1 MKTTACRAISD
12 LSAAHNRVNGG
23 FMKSAKSFLFVAFF
37 SMVILPLTAH
47 AQFTVFDPTN
57 YANALNEFAQLKQMY
72 TTALQTRDQ
81 IISSYNLAFQMSR
94 MPQNLAARYKSD
106 FSQWTN
112 LTAPNTYGNT
122 SAWVDALNLGSPT
135 RAASAYTSAV
145 LQRDNYPSD
154 ALTSLDPQ
162 SQAIVQNQYATSEL
176 GQATLTSS
184 LSTVGA
190 VRSASE
196 AFSQKLQNL
205 EADTYS
211 TSPDQQTEMAVLGK
225 INSATLL
232 QIHSQQDTNQILAAS
247 VAQQALQQK
256 QQLDE
261 QNRLI
266 NQAVRFHQ
274 DFPVTMRQV
283 SGGVSDSIRA
293 ISLSATGR

>member
-1 MKTTACRAISD
+1 
-12 LSAAHNRVNGG
+12 
-23 FMKSAKSFLFVAFF
+23 
-37 SMVILPLTAH
+37 
-47 AQFTVFDPTN
+47 
-57 YANALNEFAQLKQMY
+57 
-72 TTALQTRDQ
+72 
-81 IISSYNLAFQMSR
+81 
-94 MPQNLAARYKSD
+94 
-106 FSQWTN
+106 
-112 LTAPNTYGNT
+112 
-122 SAWVDALNLGSPT
+122 
-135 RAASAYTSAV
+135 
-145 LQRDNYPSD
+145 
-154 ALTSLDPQ
+154 
-162 SQAIVQNQYATSEL
+162 L

-274 DFPVTMRQV
+274 DFPTTMQQV

>member
-12 LSAAHNRVNGG
+12 LSAAHNRVHGG

-37 SMVILPLTAH
+37 SVVILPLTAH

-274 DFPVTMRQV
+274 DFPVTMQQV

>member
-1 MKTTACRAISD
+1 
-12 LSAAHNRVNGG
+12 
-23 FMKSAKSFLFVAFF
+23 MKSAKSSLFVAFF
-37 SMVILPLTAH
+37 SAVILPLTAH
-47 AQFTVFDPTN
+47 AQFMVFDPTN
-57 YANALNEFAQLKQMY
+57 YANALNEYAQLRQTY

-94 MPQNLAARYKSD
+94 MPQNLATRYKSD

-122 SAWVDALNLGSPT
+122 SAWIDALNLGSPA
-135 RAASAYTSAV
+135 RATNAYTSAV
-145 LQRDNYPSD
+145 VQLDSYPSD
-154 ALTSLDPQ
+154 ALASLDVP

-247 VAQQALQQK
+247 VAQQTLQQK

-274 DFPVTMRQV
+274 NFPTTMQQV
-283 SGGVSDSIRA
+283 SGGVSASIRA
-293 ISLSATGR
+293 ISLSPTGR

>member
-1 MKTTACRAISD
+1 
-12 LSAAHNRVNGG
+12 
-23 FMKSAKSFLFVAFF
+23 MKSAKSFLFVAFF

-274 DFPVTMRQV
+274 NFPTTMQLV
-283 SGGVSDSIRA
+283 SGGVSASIRA
-293 ISLSATGR
+293 ISLSPTGK

>member
-1 MKTTACRAISD
+1 
-12 LSAAHNRVNGG
+12 
-23 FMKSAKSFLFVAFF
+23 MKSAKFHGFLFVLFLLIA
-37 SMVILPLTAH
+37 PLTAH

-57 YANALNEFAQLKQMY
+57 YANALNEYAQLRQTY
-72 TTALQTRDQ
+72 TTELQTRDQ
-81 IISSYNLAFQMSR
+81 IISTYNLAFQMSR
-94 MPQNLAARYKSD
+94 MPNNLAARYKSD
-106 FSQWTN
+106 FSRWTN
-112 LTAPNTYGNT
+112 LSAPNTYGNT
-122 SAWVDALNLGSPT
+122 SAWVDALNLGSPA
-135 RAASAYTSAV
+135 RATNAYNSAV
-145 LQRDNYPSD
+145 IQPQSYPSD
-154 ALTSLDPQ
+154 ALAGLDA
-162 SQAIVQNQYATSEL
+162 STQAVIRNQYATSEL
-176 GQATLTSS
+176 GQASVTSS

-247 VAQQALQQK
+247 VTQQALEEK

-266 NQAVRFHQ
+266 NQSIYFHQ
-274 DFPVTMRQV
+274 NFPTTMQQV
-283 SGGVSDSIRA
+283 SAGVSTSMRA
-293 ISLSATGR
+293 ISLSPTGR

>member
-1 MKTTACRAISD
+1 MKTTACRAIFD

-23 FMKSAKSFLFVAFF
+23 FMKSAKSFLFVALF
-37 SMVILPLTAH
+37 SVVILPLTAH

-57 YANALNEFAQLKQMY
+57 YANALNEYAQLRQMY
-72 TTALQTRDQ
+72 TTAVQTRDQ
-81 IISSYNLAFQMSR
+81 IISAYNLAFQMSR
-94 MPQNLAARYKSD
+94 MPQNLSARYKSQ

-122 SAWVDALNLGSPT
+122 SAWIDALNLGSSA
-135 RAASAYTSAV
+135 RAANAYTSAV
-145 LQRDNYPSD
+145 VQSQSYPSD
-154 ALTSLDPQ
+154 ALASLDGP

-176 GQATLTSS
+176 GRATLTSS

-247 VAQQALQQK
+247 VAQQAVEEK

-266 NQAVRFHQ
+266 NQAVRFYQ
-274 DFPVTMRQV
+274 DFPVTMQQV
-283 SGGVSDSIRA
+283 SGGVSASIRA
-293 ISLSATGR
+293 ISLSAAGR

>member
-1 MKTTACRAISD
+1 
-12 LSAAHNRVNGG
+12 
-23 FMKSAKSFLFVAFF
+23 MKSAKSFLFVAFF
-37 SMVILPLTAH
+37 SVVILPLTAH

-57 YANALNEFAQLKQMY
+57 YANALNEYMQLKQMY

-112 LTAPNTYGNT
+112 LAAPNTYRNT
-122 SAWVDALNLGSPT
+122 SAWVDTLNLGSPARAANAYT
-135 RAASAYTSAV
+135 RAVVQLDS
-145 LQRDNYPSD
+145 YPTD
-154 ALTSLDPQ
+154 ALASLDLP

-247 VAQQALQQK
+247 VAQQALEQK
-256 QQLDE
+256 QQLDQ

-266 NQAVRFHQ
+266 DQAVRFHQ
-274 DFPVTMRQV
+274 TFPATMQQV
-283 SGGVSDSIRA
+283 SGGVSASIRA

>member
-1 MKTTACRAISD
+1 
-12 LSAAHNRVNGG
+12 
-23 FMKSAKSFLFVAFF
+23 MKSAKSFLFVAFF

-94 MPQNLAARYKSD
+94 MPQNLATRYKSD

-122 SAWVDALNLGSPT
+122 SGWMDALNLGSPT

-274 DFPVTMRQV
+274 DFPVTMQQV

>member
-1 MKTTACRAISD
+1 
-12 LSAAHNRVNGG
+12 
-23 FMKSAKSFLFVAFF
+23 MKSAKSFLFVALF

-57 YANALNEFAQLKQMY
+57 YANALNEYAQLQQTY

-122 SAWVDALNLGSPT
+122 SAWIDALNLGSPT

-145 LQRDNYPSD
+145 VQRDNYPSD

-176 GQATLTSS
+176 GRATLTSS

-247 VAQQALQQK
+247 VAQQAVEEK

-266 NQAVRFHQ
+266 NQAVRFYQ
-274 DFPVTMRQV
+274 DFPVTMQQV
-283 SGGVSDSIRA
+283 SGGVSASIRA
-293 ISLSATGR
+293 ISLSAAGR

>member
-1 MKTTACRAISD
+1 
-12 LSAAHNRVNGG
+12 
-23 FMKSAKSFLFVAFF
+23 MKSAKSFLFVALF

-57 YANALNEFAQLKQMY
+57 YANALNEYAQLQQTY

-274 DFPVTMRQV
+274 DFPVTMQQV

>member
-1 MKTTACRAISD
+1 
-12 LSAAHNRVNGG
+12 
-23 FMKSAKSFLFVAFF
+23 MKSAKSFLLTFF
-37 SMVILPLTAH
+37 ALLTLPLTAH

-57 YANALNEFAQLKQMY
+57 YANALDEFAQLKQTY

-81 IISSYNLAFQMSR
+81 IISTYNLAFQMSR
-94 MPQNLAARYKSD
+94 MPQNLAQRYKSD

-112 LTAPNTYGNT
+112 LNAPNTYGNT
-122 SAWVDALNLGSPT
+122 SAWIDALNLGSPALAT
-135 RAASAYTSAV
+135 SAYNSAV
-145 LQRDNYPSD
+145 IQPQSYPTD
-154 ALTSLDPQ
+154 ALTGLDAS
-162 SQAIVQNQYATSEL
+162 SQAIVRNQYASSEL
-176 GQATLTSS
+176 GQASLTSS

-225 INSATLL
+225 INAATLL

-247 VAQQALQQK
+247 VAQQALQEK
-256 QQLDE
+256 QRLDE

-266 NQAVRFHQ
+266 NQAVYFHQ
-274 DFPVTMRQV
+274 NFPTTMQQV
-283 SGGVSDSIRA
+283 AGGVSTSIHA
-293 ISLSATGR
+293 ISLSPNGK

>member
-1 MKTTACRAISD
+1 
-12 LSAAHNRVNGG
+12 
-23 FMKSAKSFLFVAFF
+23 MKSAKSFLFVALF
-37 SMVILPLTAH
+37 SVVILPLTAH

-94 MPQNLAARYKSD
+94 MPQNLATRYKSD

-122 SAWVDALNLGSPT
+122 SAWIDALNIGSSA
-135 RAASAYTSAV
+135 RATNAYTSAV
-145 LQRDNYPSD
+145 IQPQSYPSD

-247 VAQQALQQK
+247 VAQQTLQQK

-274 DFPVTMRQV
+274 NFPTTMQQV
-283 SGGVSDSIRA
+283 SGGVSASIRA
-293 ISLSATGR
+293 ISLSPTGK